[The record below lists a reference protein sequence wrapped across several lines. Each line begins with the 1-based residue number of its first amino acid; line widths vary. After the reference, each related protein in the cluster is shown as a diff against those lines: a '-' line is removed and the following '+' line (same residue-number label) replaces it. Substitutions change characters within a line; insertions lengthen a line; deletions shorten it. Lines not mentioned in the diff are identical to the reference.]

1 MLSKIKK
8 KPKIF
13 ADLLYNKEDKENNS
27 QKVESVVQELLNNNE
42 VIHSTQFVVDRLQ
55 NNGSKTITAAM
66 VW

>member
-1 MLSKIKK
+1 MFKK
-8 KPKIF
+8 EE
-13 ADLLYNKEDKENNS
+13 KEKNS

-55 NNGSKTITAAM
+55 NNGTKTITAAM